1 VENSLPSET
10 VTPAPSTSLLKS
22 IGPGFVYALTVLGIG
37 DIVSNASAGASY
49 QYHLLWALAMT
60 VIFRFVWVNTS
71 AKYVL
76 VTGESLLAGYGRLG
90 KWVPLMILIALFPI
104 RHFTNQFLILILG
117 SSAHLLF
124 PLPTQWSIAIWACFF
139 TLVGFAMTFWGG
151 YPIIEPSCKIL
162 LGIMGG
168 GLLVSALLSH
178 PDPVAILSGTFI
190 PSLPQAQGP
199 YSAMLIVMAL
209 IGTEAGSTANL
220 TYAYFI
226 SEKGW
231 KGVSYLKQQ
240 RLDLAIGVLCLF
252 IMGAL
257 LQIAAAGTIHPLG
270 IAVEDPE
277 DLGRIFFETQ
287 GILGLI
293 VFGLGL
299 WGAAFSSFIGFN
311 TGYALIV
318 TDICRKFV
326 PGLRRPVK
334 REEKGYSAKRDP
346 IYRWAII
353 FWSFAPLYIIFT
365 ETRAVWL
372 VLMVNAFIVL
382 LIPVLA
388 IPLLMLTNDKSLMGK
403 YKNGWLTN
411 GILVFLTCVAV
422 YFTYKNAVELW
433 SNLVG

>member
-1 VENSLPSET
+1 MENHLLSKTE
-10 VTPAPSTSLLKS
+10 TPAPSTSLLKS

-151 YPIIEPSCKIL
+151 YPIIEPSCKML

-168 GLLVSALLSH
+168 GLLVSALLSN
-178 PDPVAILSGTFI
+178 PDPVGILSGTFI
-190 PSLPQAQGP
+190 PSLPQARGP

-231 KGVSYLKQQ
+231 KSVSYLKQQ
-240 RLDLAIGVLCLF
+240 RIDLAIGVLCLF

-277 DLGRIFFETQ
+277 DLGRIFSETQ
-287 GILGLI
+287 GVLGLV

-334 REEKGYSAKRDP
+334 REEKGYSPKKDP

-365 ETRAVWL
+365 GTRAVWL

-388 IPLLMLTNDKSLMGK
+388 IPLLMITNDKSLMGR
-403 YKNGWLTN
+403 YRNGWLTN
-411 GILVFLTCVAV
+411 GILIFLTFVAV

-433 SNLVG
+433 NNLVG